1 MFVIGKVVKPQGIRG
16 EVKARI
22 ITSFPEH
29 FEQLSALYIEQ
40 NEYIKFNIED
50 MRLSGDFVFIKLSK
64 VDSRNDAESLR
75 NKYLYI
81 PAEELYPLQDD
92 EFYHH
97 QLLGLKVYDQDNVYL
112 GMVKDIESYPVN
124 DILVVENEKNK
135 TFLIPVVKDFIKE
148 IDIESQKVTVH
159 VVEGLLG

>member
-1 MFVIGKVVKPQGIRG
+1 MFVVGKVVKPQGVKG
-16 EVKARI
+16 EVKARV

-40 NEYIKFNIED
+40 NEYKKFNIED
-50 MRLSGDFVFIKLSK
+50 MRLSGSFVFIKFK
-64 VDSRNDAESLR
+64 NIDTRDDAENLR

-81 PAEELYPLQDD
+81 PAEELYPLEDD

-112 GMVKDIESYPVN
+112 GVVKEIESYPVN
-124 DILVVENEKNK
+124 DILVVENEKK
-135 TFLIPVVKDFIKE
+135 KIYLIPVVKDFIKE